1 MILRLAFLSILRRP
15 ARHLLLMLLLA
26 AACALPVFL
35 IQMTSG
41 LYHGLNRAVEPFPI
55 LEGAKGSPYQLVINT
70 IFLRDRPIGN
80 ISYEEVDRL
89 RASGKADQVI
99 PLAFGDSYRG
109 FRIVGT
115 EPDIFS
121 YQPNKK
127 ADPWLHAAEGRPF
140 EAPMEAVIGAET
152 AKKTGLSIGDTFKST
167 HGLTEIGSHEHNE
180 VFKVT
185 GILAPV
191 GGPYDTAILVNIK
204 DIWEEHRE
212 GHGEEQESGAPR
224 RGGIVIPGR
233 APAVPAVEKPDN
245 DHEHE
250 VHGDDGKGDV
260 TAILIHPV
268 GYKEAMQLLQAAQ
281 RDKNSQAQLIFPSQT
296 LISLYSMAGQ
306 SREFWQYLTGGMI
319 GAAILIT
326 LLAMYWNGLSRLSE
340 FALLRALGAGSGIV
354 MQLLAAE
361 EALLLL
367 ISGAAGWFIGWG
379 GSALAARSI
388 ADKAAVVLSASPEPM
403 TLAVPAAVIVLGMA
417 AGVIPAWLVRK
428 KDVSRYL

>member
-1 MILRLAFLSILRRP
+1 MIGRLSFLSIVRRP
-15 ARHLLLMLLLA
+15 GRHILLILLLA

-80 ISYEEVDRL
+80 ISYEEVEKL
-89 RASGKADQVI
+89 RESGKADQVI
-99 PLAFGDSYRG
+99 PLAFGDSFRG

-115 EPDIFS
+115 EPDIFR

-127 ADPWLHAAEGRPF
+127 AAPWLSVAEGRAF
-140 EAPMEAVIGAET
+140 EGPLEAVIGAET
-152 AKKTGLSIGDTFKST
+152 AKKAGLAIGDTFKSM
-167 HGLTEIGSHEHNE
+167 HGLSDIGGHEHNE
-180 VFKVT
+180 VFTVT

-204 DIWEEHRE
+204 DVWEEHSHGHDDHE
-212 GHGEEQESGAPR
+212 HGEEPR

-233 APAVPAVEKPDN
+233 SAGGKAEDAPALHEEEHDH
-245 DHEHE
+245 DHEE
-250 VHGDDGKGDV
+250 GDV
-260 TAILIHPV
+260 TAILVHPK
-268 GYKEAMQLLQAAQ
+268 GYKEAMQLLSAAQ
-281 RDKNSQAQLIFPSQT
+281 RDRGGEAQLVFPSQT

-306 SREFWQYLTGGMI
+306 SKEFWQYLTGGMI

-340 FALLRALGAGSGIV
+340 FALLRALGAGSAIV
-354 MQLLAAE
+354 MKLLAAE
-361 EALLLL
+361 EAILL
-367 ISGAAGWFIGWG
+367 AAGAGLGWLIGWG
-379 GSALAARSI
+379 GSAIAAGSIAGKAAIVLPTAPEMLSFVPPAVIFVLGLAAG
-388 ADKAAVVLSASPEPM
+388 L
-403 TLAVPAAVIVLGMA
+403 
-417 AGVIPAWLVRK
+417 IPSWMVRK